1 MGDLNLNFL
10 THAHVE
16 HQNLLTMKIFKKTFK
31 DFSNAKSIKK
41 IQKQEKSIIKG
52 GTGNDDLDQL

>member
-31 DFSNAKSIKK
+31 DFSNAKNIQK
-41 IQKQEKSIIKG
+41 IQKQEKAKIKG
-52 GTGNDDLDQL
+52 GTVVDDYDEI